1 MSKEKYGFSKEV
13 EKKAYQKAESFSPT
27 EKKNIHH
34 ICPCSLAKKFN
45 LPHNKI
51 VSPDNAIA
59 LEQDFH
65 DAIHNG
71 GKFFDEEINEWGDI
85 DAFDEDDYIF
95 LAIALLGL
103 AESDFD
109 ARNIR
114 QTRIHRSRKKK
125 IRRSRRRR

>member
-1 MSKEKYGFSKEV
+1 MSKEYAIPSEIKREAEKQAKEIGV
-13 EKKAYQKAESFSPT
+13 NPNS
-27 EKKNIHH
+27 IHH
-34 ICPCSLAKKFN
+34 ICPKSLAKKYN

>member
-1 MSKEKYGFSKEV
+1 MSKEYAIPSEIKREV
-13 EKKAYQKAESFSPT
+13 EKQAKEIGVSP
-27 EKKNIHH
+27 NSIHH
-34 ICPCSLAKKFN
+34 ICPCSLAKKYN

>member
-1 MSKEKYGFSKEV
+1 MSKEYAIPSEVKREAEKQAKEIGV
-13 EKKAYQKAESFSPT
+13 SP
-27 EKKNIHH
+27 NSIHH
-34 ICPCSLAKKFN
+34 IFPKSLAKKYN

-51 VSPDNAIA
+51 VS
-59 LEQDFH
+59 
-65 DAIHNG
+65 
-71 GKFFDEEINEWGDI
+71 
-85 DAFDEDDYIF
+85 
-95 LAIALLGL
+95 IALLGL

>member
-1 MSKEKYGFSKEV
+1 MSKEYAIPSEVKREAEKQAKEIGV
-13 EKKAYQKAESFSPT
+13 NPNS
-27 EKKNIHH
+27 IHH
-34 ICPCSLAKKFN
+34 ICPKSLAKKYN

>member
-1 MSKEKYGFSKEV
+1 MSKEYAIPSEVKREAEKQAKEIGV
-13 EKKAYQKAESFSPT
+13 NPNS
-27 EKKNIHH
+27 IHH
-34 ICPCSLAKKFN
+34 ICPCSLAKKYN

-103 AESDFD
+103 SESDFD